1 MATVV
6 NSRPGG
12 ANIPAF
18 DSVADTRKLVVLREE
33 FIGHISGTLDD
44 TNTGIGELGF
54 IVTDVAGAADS
65 DVDIVTTAAT
75 VIGHPGVISL
85 NTGPTTPATSDEAG
99 LTLPGAVVLPS
110 VASGQM
116 IYLASTV
123 RFPSVTSVEFNFGLF
138 DLSLGA
144 GRDTDSVSIEL
155 DISADTEF
163 NLVSEAGS
171 SVVGAAVASETTA
184 AVDTWYSLE
193 LAANA
198 TSVYGW
204 VNGEY
209 IGKVIGTHTAL
220 PLYPGFKVAT
230 ETNGEKSVLID
241 NFMLR
246 HPVDR

>member
-1 MATVV
+1 MTINV
-6 NSRPGG
+6 NGRPGG

-18 DSVADTRKLVVLREE
+18 DSVADARKLVVLRED

-44 TNTGIGELGF
+44 TNGGIGELGF
-54 IVTDVAGAADS
+54 IVTDVAGSADS

-85 NTGPTTPATSDEAG
+85 NTGPTTPATNDEAS
-99 LTLPGAVVLPS
+99 LTLPGAIVLPS
-110 VASGQM
+110 TASGDLVYM
-116 IYLASTV
+116 AAAV

-155 DISADTEF
+155 DVSADTEF

-171 SVVGAAVASETTA
+171 SAVGAVASTTTA
-184 AVDTWYSLE
+184 AVDTWYTLE
-193 LAANA
+193 LAGNA
-198 TSVYGW
+198 GSVYGW
-204 VNGEY
+204 VDGEL
-209 IGKVIGTHTAL
+209 IGKIDGTHTAL

-230 ETNGEKSVLID
+230 ETNGEKAVLID
-241 NFMLR
+241 YCMIR